1 MEKKKTEEKYTD
13 LMVKRVDDLQKSGD
27 IPELYSYEFNK
38 KQWVLTLPHSVMEQK
53 RILYARNDYAQKN
66 DFESEKK
73 LLDLIA
79 MNSKVDGRQVM
90 LDQLEIGEIE
100 VLKLSYIDGLIL
112 PLFLGGDKAVLKY
125 MEDVVEH
132 AGK

>member
-1 MEKKKTEEKYTD
+1 METKKTEEKYTD
-13 LMVKRVDDLQKSGD
+13 LMVKRVDDLQKGGD

-53 RILYARNDYAQKN
+53 RILYARNEYAQKN

-79 MNSKVDGRQVM
+79 ANAKVDGRQVV

-125 MEDVVEH
+125 MEDVVAH

>member
-1 MEKKKTEEKYTD
+1 METKKTEEKYTD
-13 LMVKRVDDLQKSGD
+13 LMVKRVDELQKGGD
-27 IPELYSYEFNK
+27 IPELYTYSFNDK
-38 KQWVLTLPHSVMEQK
+38 SWVLTLPHSVMEQK
-53 RILYARNDYAQKN
+53 RILYARNDYAAKN

-79 MNSKVDGRQVM
+79 ANAKVDGRQVV

-125 MEDVVEH
+125 MEDVVAH

>member
-1 MEKKKTEEKYTD
+1 METKKTEEKYTD
-13 LMVKRVDDLQKSGD
+13 LMVKRVDELQKGGD
-27 IPELYSYEFNK
+27 IPELYTYSFNDK
-38 KQWVLTLPHSVMEQK
+38 SWVLTLPHSVMEQK
-53 RILYARNDYAQKN
+53 RILYARNEYATKN

-73 LLDLIA
+73 LLELIA
-79 MNSKVDGRQVM
+79 MNAKVDGRQVI

-112 PLFLGGDKAVLKY
+112 PLFLGGDKAILKY

>member
-1 MEKKKTEEKYTD
+1 METKKTEEKYTD
-13 LMVKRVDDLQKSGD
+13 LMVKRVDDLQSSGD
-27 IPELYSYEFNK
+27 IPELYSYEFGK

-53 RILYARNDYAQKN
+53 RILYARNEYAQKN

-79 MNSKVDGRQVM
+79 ANAKVDGRQVV

>member
-1 MEKKKTEEKYTD
+1 MENKKTEEKYTD

-27 IPELYSYEFNK
+27 IPELYSYKFNE

-79 MNSKVDGRQVM
+79 MNSKVDGRQVV

-125 MEDVVEH
+125 MEDVVGHE
-132 AGK
+132 GK

>member
-79 MNSKVDGRQVM
+79 MNSKVDGRQVV

>member
-1 MEKKKTEEKYTD
+1 MENKKTEERYTD

-79 MNSKVDGRQVM
+79 MNSKVDGRQVI
-90 LDQLEIGEIE
+90 LDQLDIGEIE

-125 MEDVVEH
+125 MEDVIGH

>member
-1 MEKKKTEEKYTD
+1 METKKTEEKYTD
-13 LMVKRVDDLQKSGD
+13 LMVKRVDDLQSSGD

-53 RILYARNDYAQKN
+53 RILYARNEYAQKN

-79 MNSKVDGRQVM
+79 ANAKVDGRQVA

-125 MEDVVEH
+125 MEDVVAH

>member
-1 MEKKKTEEKYTD
+1 MENKKTEEKYTD
-13 LMVKRVDDLQKSGD
+13 LMVKRVDDIQKSGD
-27 IPELYSYEFNK
+27 IPELYTYEFNN
-38 KQWVLTLPHSVMEQK
+38 KQWILTLPHSVMEQK
-53 RILYARNDYAQKN
+53 RILYARNEYAAKN

-79 MNSKVDGRQVM
+79 ANAKVDGRQVVI
-90 LDQLEIGEIE
+90 DQLEIGEIE

-125 MEDVVEH
+125 MEDVVAH

>member
-1 MEKKKTEEKYTD
+1 MEKKKTEEQYTD

-27 IPELYSYEFNK
+27 IPELYSYEFNN

-79 MNSKVDGRQVM
+79 MNSKVDGRQVV

-125 MEDVVEH
+125 MEDVVGH